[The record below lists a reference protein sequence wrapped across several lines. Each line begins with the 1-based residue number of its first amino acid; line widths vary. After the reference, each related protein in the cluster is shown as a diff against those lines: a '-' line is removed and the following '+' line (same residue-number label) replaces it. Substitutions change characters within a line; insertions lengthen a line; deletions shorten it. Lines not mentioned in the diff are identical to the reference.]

1 MTNLQNKSVFCSLSC
16 SLSCDWTSCRK
27 CCIFSN
33 KVRADPSGRV
43 SNQEVNSLANTK
55 SALKMIRVAE
65 RRRARNKPVRSAVK
79 TYISKAEQL
88 IARSNVEGAASAV
101 VQAIRELDMA
111 ATKGVIHKNNA
122 ARRKSRLMRKLNL
135 LKMA

>member
-1 MTNLQNKSVFCSLSC
+1 M
-16 SLSCDWTSCRK
+16 
-27 CCIFSN
+27 
-33 KVRADPSGRV
+33 
-43 SNQEVNSLANTK
+43 ANTK

-79 TYISKAEQL
+79 TYSSKAEQL